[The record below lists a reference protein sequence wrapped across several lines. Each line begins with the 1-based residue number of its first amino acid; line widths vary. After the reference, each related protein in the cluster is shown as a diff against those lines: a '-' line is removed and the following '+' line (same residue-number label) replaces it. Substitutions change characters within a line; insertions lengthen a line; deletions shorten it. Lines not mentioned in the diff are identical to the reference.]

1 MGMHKA
7 SCVTSLLLLGA
18 LVAYAA
24 ASASLSTRY
33 DQNSGRLVILLT
45 EDGEEEEVGYVT
57 APSDGSAPTACEDG
71 RSDEDC
77 LQFTDSSMAVRH
89 RTLDDR
95 CLNIKVSAK
104 SSTRSIRGCLNH
116 RGAHIYGGI
125 QKAQQTWPAESD
137 VFDHFSYVPKK
148 DGKVGIAVRYWLF
161 SDGRFVHVPPYV
173 PLFVEQNTNDS
184 KDALCFIAENTE
196 PYPTRRQG
204 NVLEFNL
211 CTYDNVKQ
219 AHEYAIEN
227 FLGKPEAIPDERMAT
242 HPVWSTWA
250 RHKKDIDD
258 ATVRQIAADIIAHG
272 FNESQLQ
279 VDDYWENCYGS
290 LTFDTDK
297 FPDVK
302 TMVDD
307 LHKLGYRV
315 TLWVHPFVNQD
326 CEPYYSQALAS
337 GYFVT
342 SSNGT
347 VDTQW
352 WRGVGGV
359 IDFTNSEAAAWWACR
374 VWALHKATG
383 IDSFKF
389 DAGET
394 SWLPYESTIEPLELN
409 PVRFTDDYVKTV
421 SQFGPLIEVRSSVR
435 SQQQPVFFRMFDKHS
450 SWSAK
455 NGLRTLIPSLLHMNV
470 VGHPFVL
477 PDMIGGNV
485 NSGNGPDK
493 ELYIRWLEATVFMP
507 ALQMSIAPWDFDDE
521 TVEIARNMT
530 SLHVQYAPRIVELM
544 QQTVQDGSPVNL
556 PIWWLDPTDDTA
568 LTVDSEFLLGEDIL
582 VAPVVTHSTTAR
594 DIYLPKGNWRDEV
607 DPAHPVIEGPTWLRK
622 YPAPL
627 NTLPYFTRVS
637 SS

>member
-1 MGMHKA
+1 MRKA
-7 SCVTSLLLLGA
+7 SCVTSLLLMGA

-24 ASASLSTRY
+24 AAASLSTRY
-33 DQNSGRLVILLT
+33 DQTSGRLVILLT

-71 RSDEDC
+71 SSGEDC
-77 LQFTDSSMAVRH
+77 LQFTDSSMAAATGRPLPQH
-89 RTLDDR
+89 
-95 CLNIKVSAK
+95 
-104 SSTRSIRGCLNH
+104 
-116 RGAHIYGGI
+116 
-125 QKAQQTWPAESD
+125 QESD

-184 KDALCFIAENTE
+184 KDALCFIAENAD

-279 VDDYWENCYGS
+279 VDDYWESCYGS

-315 TLWVHPFVNQD
+315 TLW
-326 CEPYYSQALAS
+326 ALAS

-342 SSNGT
+342 SANGT

-374 VWALHKATG
+374 VWALHKVTG

-389 DAGET
+389 DARET

-450 SWSAK
+450 SWSAQ

-485 NSGNGPDK
+485 NSGNGPDT
-493 ELYIRWLEATVFMP
+493 ELYIRWLEAAVFIP

-521 TVEIARNMT
+521 VRPVPASFNYQTFEAFND
-530 SLHVQYAPRIVELM
+530 SL
-544 QQTVQDGSPVNL
+544 
-556 PIWWLDPTDDTA
+556 A
-568 LTVDSEFLLGEDIL
+568 L
-582 VAPVVTHSTTAR
+582 
-594 DIYLPKGNWRDEV
+594 
-607 DPAHPVIEGPTWLRK
+607 
-622 YPAPL
+622 
-627 NTLPYFTRVS
+627 
-637 SS
+637 